1 MIRAKKAIR
10 RSEAGTI
17 LNWLRSWLP
26 SQQELERLRETVESL
41 TRDKLVLEERLLA
54 SQDERTRLWSL
65 FDKAIEGER
74 AAYQMHVN
82 LSMQRQGAGIPYPEA
97 FHIPPASIPN
107 SPGEAIGRKG
117 RVLPS
122 EMVQQAYRETAEK
135 LTRLAQ
141 EQ

>member
-1 MIRAKKAIR
+1 MIRAKRASR
-10 RSEAGTI
+10 RLLEDTI

-26 SQQELERLRETVESL
+26 RQRELERLRETVETL
-41 TRDKLVLEERLLA
+41 TREKLVLEERLLA
-54 SQDERTRLWSL
+54 SQDERTRLWAL
-65 FDKAIEGER
+65 FDKAIDGER

-82 LSMQRQGAGIPYPEA
+82 LSMQRQGAGVPYPEA

-122 EMVQQAYRETAEK
+122 EMVQQAYREAAE
-135 LTRLAQ
+135 RLARVPQ
-141 EQ
+141 G